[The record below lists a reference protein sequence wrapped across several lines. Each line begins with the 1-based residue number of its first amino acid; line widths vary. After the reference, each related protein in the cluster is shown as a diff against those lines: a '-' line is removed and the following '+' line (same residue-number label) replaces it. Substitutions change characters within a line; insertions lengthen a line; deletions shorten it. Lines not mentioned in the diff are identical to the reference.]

1 MAIISAQSGLNQIF
15 LSTQRIFGGVL
26 ALGWGGLFGISDSA
40 FPFLVTALLIVMF
53 AHFLLLSVP
62 LLRMLVSLASVASL
76 TSFTMLGAHFIVYYE
91 LENTAL
97 PDTFPLESSQ
107 WISYA
112 AILAISLLAENVLG
126 KALEH
131 YEQQTAATSQQ

>member
-15 LSTQRIFGGVL
+15 LSTQRILGGVL

-62 LLRMLVSLASVASL
+62 LLRMLVSLASVVSL
-76 TSFTMLGAHFIVYYE
+76 ASFTMLGAHFIAYYE
-91 LENTAL
+91 LENTA
-97 PDTFPLESSQ
+97 
-107 WISYA
+107 
-112 AILAISLLAENVLG
+112 
-126 KALEH
+126 
-131 YEQQTAATSQQ
+131 